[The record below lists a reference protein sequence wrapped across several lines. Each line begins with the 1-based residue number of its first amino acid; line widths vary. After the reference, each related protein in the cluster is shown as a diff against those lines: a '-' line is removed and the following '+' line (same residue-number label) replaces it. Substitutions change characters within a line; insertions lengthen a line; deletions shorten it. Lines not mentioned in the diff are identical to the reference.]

1 MVYLFGA
8 YRLNPLLPLLLR
20 DGETVAVPLRAL
32 VGLVLLVRR
41 RHTAVS
47 KLELMEALWPDSFVE
62 EGSLAQLIS
71 TLRKELS
78 DFPVGSPIQ
87 TIPKL
92 GYRFVAQV
100 REIPDATISPEP
112 KVSSRPTTSL
122 DSIAAMA
129 TLLPEEPLDE
139 VVRRHAPYTLD
150 TCNPRALHPDP
161 TDTVSSLPRAWQASR
176 VTAVAMVLL
185 VSALTAVAMFRLH
198 RARHIAAGGIRTAVA
213 VLPFQDLSGAPGS
226 AWISVAAQEMLSTD
240 LRLSRAF
247 ACWLLK
253 R

>member
-112 KVSSRPTTSL
+112 KVSSRLTTSL

-139 VVRRHAPYTLD
+139 VVRRHEPYTLD

-213 VLPFQDLSGAPGS
+213 VLPFQDLSGAPDS
-226 AWISVAAQEMLSTD
+226 ARISVAAQEMLSTD